1 MASIKDGKTRIS
13 ARSVDTP
20 RPLKVIVVGAG
31 ISGILAAIKLQESLE
46 LLDIVLYEKNQE
58 LGGTWFENKYPGC
71 ACGMS

>member
-1 MASIKDGKTRIS
+1 MASIKDGKTRLS
-13 ARSVDTP
+13 ARSVDTQ

-71 ACGMS
+71 ACGMC